1 MKAKKLQE
9 LKDKVENEWGFRVID
24 ADLEKPWGAYFVIHP
39 EDTDKF
45 IEIYFAEHKD
55 KFQNSTNLSPKYLI
69 LEPGKRFSWQVHD
82 RRAEIW
88 RAVEGPLGAYTAE
101 TDEHPEE
108 LQLFE
113 RDQVIFMDK
122 GIRHRL
128 KGLDEWGVVAEIW
141 VHTDTENLSDESDI
155 KRIQDDFNR

>member
-1 MKAKKLQE
+1 MKDKKLAE
-9 LKDKVENEWGFRVID
+9 LKKKVEEEWGFRVVD
-24 ADLEKPWGAYFVIHP
+24 HDLEKPWGAYFVIHP

-45 IEIYFAEHKD
+45 IEVYFSDHRD
-55 KFQNSTNLSPKYLI
+55 KLLGSANLSPKYLI

-88 RAVEGPLGAYTAE
+88 RAVEGPLAAYTSL

-108 LQLFE
+108 HMLFE
-113 RDQVIFMDK
+113 QDQVIFMEQ
-122 GIRHRL
+122 GVRHRL

-141 VHTDTENLSDESDI
+141 VHTDPENLSDESDI
-155 KRIQDDFNR
+155 KRIHDDFNR

>member
-1 MKAKKLQE
+1 
-9 LKDKVENEWGFRVID
+9 
-24 ADLEKPWGAYFVIHP
+24 
-39 EDTDKF
+39 
-45 IEIYFAEHKD
+45 
-55 KFQNSTNLSPKYLI
+55 
-69 LEPGKRFSWQVHD
+69 
-82 RRAEIW
+82 
-88 RAVEGPLGAYTAE
+88 LGAYTAE